1 VSASL
6 RERVRI
12 NATLRC
18 TTKGC
23 TKLRVLGRV
32 VPYCAICAKRHQK
45 FGDPRQ
51 HFVSKKRLERFHPM
65 AKRFMRQH
73 ASDEAM
79 LAALVTMQ
87 ELLNLAE
94 EPEPDS
100 RLPKKGA
107 LLGSASRG
115 PKNPEWLVWR
125 EFYRLRHPRSR
136 SSRKGVRR
144 GVGEA
149 SAVIPQH
156 AVRAEEALTAALTVW
171 IGNEILREGLFVND
185 GAPLTYALADAVL
198 RLRQLETNGHDA
210 IPIAASTKKTV
221 GQRLRDELG
230 VFFMRAIEAIRVEEQ
245 ARAARKAV
253 LRQPIVPKLRPE
265 NAQRNEQDSQKGKP
279 QRNGTSQRSFAH
291 FLATD
296 GA

>member
-1 VSASL
+1 MSPSL
-6 RERVRI
+6 RERISV

-23 TKLRVLGRV
+23 TKLCVLGRV
-32 VPYCAICAKRHQK
+32 CPYCAGCAKKHAK

-51 HFVSKKRLERFHPM
+51 HFVSKKRLERFNPM

-73 ASDEAM
+73 ASDEAV
-79 LAALVTMQ
+79 LAALATMQ
-87 ELLNLAE
+87 ELLDTAN

-107 LLGSASRG
+107 LLGSTSRG
-115 PKNPEWLVWR
+115 PKNPAWLVWR

-136 SSRKGVRR
+136 FSRRGVRR

-149 SAVIPQH
+149 SVVIPQK
-156 AVRAEEALTAALTVW
+156 AVSAEEALTAALTVW
-171 IGNEILREGLFVND
+171 IASEMAGDMFFVND

-210 IPIAASTKKTV
+210 RPIAASTKQTV

-230 VFFMRAIEAIRVEEQ
+230 VFFIRATEAIRAEEQ

-253 LRQPIVPKLRPE
+253 LRQPIAPRLPPAK
-265 NAQRNEQDSQKGKP
+265 AQRSEQDSQKGKL
-279 QRNGTSQRSFAH
+279 QRDEPTGRSFAH